1 MRRGRLGGVEGEGSR
16 IAMIQLTSRAKPE
29 CLTGPADAAADRG
42 GLVADR
48 VAAFAADLVELAR

>member
-1 MRRGRLGGVEGEGSR
+1 
-16 IAMIQLTSRAKPE
+16 MIQLTSRAKPE